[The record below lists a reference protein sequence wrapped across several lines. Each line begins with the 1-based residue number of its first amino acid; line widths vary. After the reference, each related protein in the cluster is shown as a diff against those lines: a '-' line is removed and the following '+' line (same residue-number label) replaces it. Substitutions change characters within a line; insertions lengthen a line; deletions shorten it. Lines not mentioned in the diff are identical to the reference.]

1 MKSEMEI
8 EAVMETMQSAEKKTN
23 GLSSNNIN
31 NVWCDLGTRLDQI
44 NRKKIFKDADFWYH
58 KGISSDKKGK
68 TETAIECYKQA
79 LKLVIVERL

>member
-1 MKSEMEI
+1 M
-8 EAVMETMQSAEKKTN
+8 TY
-23 GLSSNNIN
+23 
-31 NVWCDLGTRLDQI
+31 DLGTRLDQI

-79 LKLVIVERL
+79 LKLVTL